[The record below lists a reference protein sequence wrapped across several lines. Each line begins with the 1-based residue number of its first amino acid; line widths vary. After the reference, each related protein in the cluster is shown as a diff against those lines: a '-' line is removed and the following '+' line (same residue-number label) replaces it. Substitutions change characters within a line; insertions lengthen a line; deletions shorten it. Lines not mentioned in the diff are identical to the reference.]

1 MLIFPIQGITIKIRK
16 SKRELIMKRNRYLNR
31 LLSHRYLFQLAG
43 TCVVFLLLPCL
54 LTLFSAI
61 HHSYRALADT
71 TAEFYLHTT
80 ESFASYFRSELGVL
94 RNHALQFSTDSRN
107 PKKRLPF

>member
-1 MLIFPIQGITIKIRK
+1 
-16 SKRELIMKRNRYLNR
+16 MKRNRYLNR